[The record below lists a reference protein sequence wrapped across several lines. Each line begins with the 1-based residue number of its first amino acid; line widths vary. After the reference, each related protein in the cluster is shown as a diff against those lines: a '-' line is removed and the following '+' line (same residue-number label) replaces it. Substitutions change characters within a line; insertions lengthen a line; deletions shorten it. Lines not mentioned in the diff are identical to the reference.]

1 MFPPLPSSASRCL
14 SRFRASSPQPVVFVA
29 FPRVLSSFSRCLFP
43 HFLSAAFPSPPPN
56 FLKER
61 VTLTISMS
69 SCAKSLS
76 QSASLRP
83 HGLQPTRPLCP
94 GILQGRTREWL
105 RVLLQGVFPAPA
117 RTCVSRLLRRRRLCT
132 ASSTAPSPRQCGGAS
147 ALPLRT
153 KLGRGARGLWGLSR
167 AVCCLQ
173 PSPGLVCVIVSG
185 WSSSL

>member
-1 MFPPLPSSASRCL
+1 MFVAFPCFLTSVSRSLFPPLPSSASRCL

-29 FPRVLSSFSRCLFP
+29 FPRVLASFSTCLFP

-132 ASSTAPSPRQCGGAS
+132 ASSTALSPRQCGGA
-147 ALPLRT
+147 LL
-153 KLGRGARGLWGLSR
+153 
-167 AVCCLQ
+167 CL
-173 PSPGLVCVIVSG
+173 
-185 WSSSL
+185 